1 MPRPKRVQP
10 DSAVAAETGA
20 LADRLRAALPA
31 EGRSEQK
38 MFGGIGFMLNGNMVA
53 GTSKRGLLLRVGKER
68 YEDALSRPGA
78 RPMDMRSRPV
88 EGYVYVDPAVLDDK
102 TLRDWLQLAL
112 AFVKTLPPKQTAQA
126 GADER
131 RAGHDDA
138 LRAGDPRLS
147 GADLRAR
154 HRLAPRPFR
163 RATTQRC
170 RSTAATSSSRSASS
184 RC

>member
-68 YEDALSRPGA
+68 YEDALSRPR
-78 RPMDMRSRPV
+78 RPPHGHAQPAGGGLRLRRPR
-88 EGYVYVDPAVLDDK
+88 GP
-102 TLRDWLQLAL
+102 
-112 AFVKTLPPKQTAQA
+112 
-126 GADER
+126 R
-131 RAGHDDA
+131 RQDA
-138 LRAGDPRLS
+138 C
-147 GADLRAR
+147 
-154 HRLAPRPFR
+154 
-163 RATTQRC
+163 ATGL
-170 RSTAATSSSRSASS
+170 SSRSPS
-184 RC
+184 